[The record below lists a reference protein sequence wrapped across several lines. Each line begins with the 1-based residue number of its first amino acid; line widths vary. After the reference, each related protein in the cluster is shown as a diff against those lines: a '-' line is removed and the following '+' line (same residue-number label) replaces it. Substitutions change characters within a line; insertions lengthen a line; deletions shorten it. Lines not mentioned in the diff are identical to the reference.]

1 MSANPRDVPASVQHV
16 LNTLHSSLP
25 EFIKNQNSS
34 AFCNDVQRLYEEC
47 VGAAD
52 ASAFLPDA
60 KFRDDELEYLQ
71 DLLVTVLHQAALSR
85 NLVSHER
92 TSSIVS
98 EVVNMLL
105 VIFRRAFSGYE
116 LRTSAAFAVAK
127 QPHAGRR
134 PPVPRLYRTAE
145 IIVRPVTNEA
155 VSGSG
160 SRSSSSLEST
170 VESNA
175 AEEARID
182 ETDTESDPDDASDC
196 SADVE
201 DDVSDEESPYSSDS
215 APDAVRFLRGVIGTP
230 QQLLYADD
238 LEPQQPVV
246 ACVAHVDTIAH
257 LMTSALLH
265 RLAVGVERPLFG
277 ISFDK
282 YRPAVQIHVAW
293 LEEEIEEG
301 NDLPLVCSL
310 PEGCIPPLDL
320 GEPLSALRLALLI
333 RRVADQERIHGLSR
347 EGPGRPLPWRA
358 DIEEDAT
365 PSHVDYSR
373 ADCIAM
379 WAAHVGR
386 EVSGRPASI
395 VDDTMAPEN
404 SAERSTLD
412 QPESTTTNETDD
424 LLQANIRSGGKTTS
438 DETPAPVA
446 SGSECGKKTQ
456 SHISS
461 SAFVGKKTRLGRM
474 HTQRYFATRG
484 VVFCSAREGGFIPDG
499 RARPVQY
506 TLATAPVW
514 FSTQVQTICKD
525 LCTEN
530 DKIYQ
535 ELLAA
540 HAQQA
545 DTFIGPMTPRVEAAV
560 RASLC
565 TVLHT
570 ISTLRALDEGADIPL
585 VHNEATYRAHWDQLL
600 DAVVRA
606 SGEVD
611 IAYQK
616 EAKLRYPEYN
626 NAGCACESDEYE
638 VMMSELLPFA
648 PRSSQERA
656 RFNYWYLGF
665 YDKVDPV
672 EEPLSGTADGIIYL
686 RIADAFGS
694 QGIAS
699 EVNIWQPR
707 TQPAMPEVEPPVAD
721 NDVDDPEFRRYAD
734 NAFKWG
740 SHRKPFTD
748 QERAAYAQRTSV
760 FALQNAAAPLQ
771 TGTGAAGSV
780 QDIRTTSRTG
790 VQTDLYIPLLACEFK
805 RMLKGW
811 TTTMATDQC
820 RLHMVAI
827 CMFMRMFN
835 LTRFPIFSLVT
846 DGPCGV
852 ISCAWNEP
860 VEVGDGKTLEAIFIA
875 DQEAVQVDL
884 RNPLD
889 ALNVAT
895 FIAYVVAEHAPRLR
909 ALFRKNADDVDPS
922 FKKYLLKENV
932 SPFQRTRCMSE
943 ADSPWKKGESSSTE
957 P

>member
-1 MSANPRDVPASVQHV
+1 MSANPLDVPASVQHV
-16 LNTLHSSLP
+16 LNTLHSPLP
-25 EFIKNQNSS
+25 ELIRNQNPST
-34 AFCNDVQRLYEEC
+34 FCNDVQRLYEEC

-60 KFRDDELEYLQ
+60 KFRDDELGYLK

-85 NLVSHER
+85 DLITHER

-127 QPHAGRR
+127 QPHVGRR

-145 IIVRPVTNEA
+145 IIVRPVTNGA
-155 VSGSG
+155 LSGSG
-160 SRSSSSLEST
+160 SRSSSSSEST

-175 AEEARID
+175 TEEVRID
-182 ETDTESDPDDASDC
+182 ETDTESAPDDVSDC
-196 SADVE
+196 SAEFE
-201 DDVSDEESPYSSDS
+201 DDVTDEESPHSSDS
-215 APDAVRFLRGVIGTP
+215 APNAVRCLRGVVGTP

-301 NDLPLVCSL
+301 NDLPLVRSL

-320 GEPLSALRLALLI
+320 GEPLSALRLALFI

-347 EGPGRPLPWRA
+347 VGPGRPLPWRA

-395 VDDTMAPEN
+395 VYDTMPPEN
-404 SAERSTLD
+404 RNRSLAQDASSAGQSTLD
-412 QPESTTTNETDD
+412 QARSATTGETDD
-424 LLQANIRSGGKTTS
+424 LLQANARSGNLQVIGKTAP

-456 SHISS
+456 SYISS

-474 HTQRYFATRG
+474 RTQRYFATRG
-484 VVFCSAREGGFIPDG
+484 VVFCSVREGGFIPDG

-506 TLATAPVW
+506 MLATAPVW
-514 FSTQVQTICKD
+514 FSIQAQTIRKD
-525 LCTEN
+525 LCTES

-565 TVLHT
+565 PLLRI
-570 ISTLRALDEGADIPL
+570 ISTLRALDGGPNAPL
-585 VHNEATYRAHWDQLL
+585 VHNEARYRAQWDQLL
-600 DAVVRA
+600 DVVVRA
-606 SGEVD
+606 CGEVD

-626 NAGCACESDEYE
+626 NAGCAFLSPKFR
-638 VMMSELLPFA
+638 VMMNRLLPFMPEA
-648 PRSSQERA
+648 KADSEDLA
-656 RFNYWYLGF
+656 KFNY
-665 YDKVDPV
+665 
-672 EEPLSGTADGIIYL
+672 
-686 RIADAFGS
+686 
-694 QGIAS
+694 
-699 EVNIWQPR
+699 
-707 TQPAMPEVEPPVAD
+707 
-721 NDVDDPEFRRYAD
+721 
-734 NAFKWG
+734 
-740 SHRKPFTD
+740 
-748 QERAAYAQRTSV
+748 
-760 FALQNAAAPLQ
+760 
-771 TGTGAAGSV
+771 
-780 QDIRTTSRTG
+780 
-790 VQTDLYIPLLACEFK
+790 C
-805 RMLKGW
+805 
-811 TTTMATDQC
+811 
-820 RLHMVAI
+820 
-827 CMFMRMFN
+827 
-835 LTRFPIFSLVT
+835 LVT

-860 VEVGDGKTLEAIFIA
+860 VEVGDGKVLEAIFIA
-875 DQEAVQVDL
+875 DREAVQVDL

-909 ALFRKNADDVDPS
+909 ALFRENADDVDPS
-922 FKKYLLKENV
+922 FKKYLLKEDV
-932 SPFQRTRCMSE
+932 SPLQRARCMSE